1 MYQYTRAADDSRM
14 HITRQMMAITD
25 TYRRVLAALF
35 ALGVDPFD
43 GSGPVYDIYSGY
55 ASGDHDA
62 VVVAGD
68 WNSSRDAPTEWALGH
83 PARVASVL
91 ESVGADVVW
100 HDEYVGCSECYRA
113 IRATPNCCGDRPAFS
128 WIDSEPVCAE
138 CITGNLEVYIDFYV
152 DNVSNALTFPADLA
166 SLGFVQ
172 WEPSDPHTY
181 ETGWHPGQD
190 DSPADVLAGIRAH
203 YVDAGLD
210 EEDVDVVFSIDAT
223 GQFDIHW
230 SAYVRV
236 PDTFSELGDCTPDDS
251 GYCSGGCVTR
261 PHVWSASGA
270 RCTRTGCNVA
280 GTGDPCNDGNCHG
293 RD

>member
-1 MYQYTRAADDSRM
+1 MADALYM
-14 HITRQMMAITD
+14 HTHSLTHTD

-43 GSGPVYDIYSGY
+43 GYAPVYDIYSGY

-62 VVVAGD
+62 VVVAGN
-68 WNSSRDAPTEWALGH
+68 WNAPRDAPTEWAAEH
-83 PARVASVL
+83 PSRVASVL
-91 ESVGADVVW
+91 ESIGADVVW

-113 IRATPNCCGDRPAFS
+113 IRTTPNCYGDRPAFS

-138 CITGNLEVYIDFYV
+138 CIRENLAAYIDHYV
-152 DNVSNALTFPADLA
+152 NNAATAFTFPADLA

-210 EEDVDVVFSIDAT
+210 EEDVEVVFSIDAT
-223 GQFDIHW
+223 GQFDIRW

-236 PDTFSELGDCTPDDS
+236 PDTFRERGECTPDDS

-280 GTGDPCNDGNCHG
+280 GTGDTCNDGNCHG